1 MMSITTNR
9 EGGEPHMMRAS
20 SYENKKKER
29 KVQVSMSEEEAKAIA
44 EGDKDTTKQLREAF
58 TQVLVK

>member
-1 MMSITTNR
+1 
-9 EGGEPHMMRAS
+9 MMRAS